1 MLYCQWVGFDADRG
15 CSPQVWADPYADK
28 LYKTK
33 RERLRRSSKT
43 GDKSKIFEVYGEV
56 INELTAAFT
65 NTKLLEHGVT
75 GESETQGAGFSI
87 ATAARV
93 TTLDICMAPGG
104 FAKVIL
110 DRFKNTHVYGLSLP
124 PSQGGHHLLESQF
137 SSLQDRFEIQ
147 YLDITMLSTE
157 LGGVPLHSDPEIF
170 STKRP
175 YSDIKF
181 DLIIA
186 DGVVLE
192 SHVRSPNRT
201 KLVEGV
207 RLRASEL
214 VLALQRIKHG
224 GTFVMLL
231 HHIDHWETVQILHD
245 FQSFAT
251 VRVKKPTT
259 SHKASSSFYMIAE
272 NVIPTSAS
280 AVALVAKWKN
290 AWKAA
295 TLRLVTTAAR
305 PCNENTNGGE
315 MDDIESTL
323 AELDIH
329 SVRASDTEVYG
340 LLEAFGP
347 TLIEMGISV
356 WETQMEG
363 LRGKR
368 GESIQR
374 PSRSI
379 THVDK

>member
-1 MLYCQWVGFDADRG
+1 MARFGADRG
-15 CSPQVWADPYADK
+15 CSLQVWADPYADK
-28 LYKTK
+28 LYEIK
-33 RERLRRSSKT
+33 REQLRKSSET

-56 INELTAAFT
+56 VNELTATFT

-75 GESETQGAGFSI
+75 GESETHGAGFSI

-104 FAKVIL
+104 FAKMIL
-110 DRFKNTHVYGLSLP
+110 DRFKNIHVYGLSLP

-157 LGGVPLHSDPEIF
+157 LGGLGGVPLRSDPEIF

-186 DGVVLE
+186 DGAVLE
-192 SHVRSPNRT
+192 NHLRSPDRT
-201 KLVEGV
+201 KLIEGV

-231 HHIDHWETVQILHD
+231 HHIDNWETVQILHD

-290 AWKAA
+290 TWTAA
-295 TLRLVTTAAR
+295 TLRFVTTAAR
-305 PCNENTNGGE
+305 PCNKNANGGE

-323 AELDIH
+323 AALDIH

-347 TLIEMGISV
+347 TLIEMGIPV

-363 LRGKR
+363 LRKQRGK
-368 GESIQR
+368 SIHR

-379 THVDK
+379 TQVDK